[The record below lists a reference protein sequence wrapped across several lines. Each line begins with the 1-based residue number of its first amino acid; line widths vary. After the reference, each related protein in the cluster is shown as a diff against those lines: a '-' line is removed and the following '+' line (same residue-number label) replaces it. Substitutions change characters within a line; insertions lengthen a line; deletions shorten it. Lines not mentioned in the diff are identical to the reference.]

1 MDLLYLVSITI
12 FISSGSY
19 SVHWSH
25 LSGTQSDA
33 LSSLSQNSQWEGS
46 GIEATAEQQA
56 EIPPVLAE
64 ETPAGAAEAAVIKT
78 SYNPDPVAEF
88 ESIVLADTTTAAT
101 PGTTTTVETTTTT
114 PPTDILIEVIEDA
127 VVEPTVAVDN
137 IAIPLDLSEPPL
149 PFDDDFEPPLF
160 IEPEPLLVDG
170 ATTDGVIDGTDDNE
184 INGGVITDKL
194 VPNSGNGDAKLE
206 FALNEPPTIEE
217 AGARTIGPFDCR

>member
-64 ETPAGAAEAAVIKT
+64 ETPAGAAEAAVIET

-114 PPTDILIEVIEDA
+114 PPTDILVVEDA

-137 IAIPLDLSEPPL
+137 VAIPFDPDFSEPPL
-149 PFDDDFEPPLF
+149 I
-160 IEPEPLLVDG
+160 IEPEPLLVEG
-170 ATTDGVIDGTDDNE
+170 ATTDGVIAGTDDNE
-184 INGGVITDKL
+184 INGGVITDKS
-194 VPNSGNGDAKLE
+194 VPNSGDGDAKLE

-217 AGARTIGPFDCR
+217 KGARTIGPFDCR